1 MSKIINNLNQLEQQ
15 LNLNELQ
22 DSVDNNLQTEAKSIV
37 GAINE
42 IVGKQVIS
50 NAIGAPLTDSDTWSN
65 METKINSLLSSFKT
79 NMMNNGVTVE
89 SGDKFKSLIDKI
101 ATMVEEGEGKSIQYV
116 EGTIDPA
123 ELTYV
128 KSFNYI
134 EGTNVKQGDYKY
146 LDLNYF
152 NNSNMVIIHSIVEF
166 LTGTSEFY
174 MVYLCSNCVC
184 VSKSIDYNT
193 SNGVYFN
200 NITTDI
206 PVVPH
211 NQYSTIHECSY
222 YYVGVGEEDTTLRDS
237 LASIL
242 ENKGIDVSDEDD
254 MAGLIGKVDQELDRI
269 NAETSIIKTGTATI
283 TNLYSDAETFTVNIN
298 PGFVPKE
305 IICTIKS
312 FQFNYSSG
320 SYTIITAPTV
330 VYSKYN
336 NTASTYVTISP
347 RTSNYGADVYISSIS
362 QSNFVVTITRFTGYS
377 IPSMSI
383 EWIAIS

>member
-193 SNGVYFN
+193 SSGVYFN

-222 YYVGVGEEDTTLRDS
+222 YYVEVGEEDTTLRDS